1 MRGIRKIGEGSNV
14 KVYVV
19 DDVPKAVKELKL
31 RFEEGFYK
39 DEDGNIVILVKRDF
53 KIMPIHDIKD

>member
-1 MRGIRKIGEGSNV
+1 MRGIKKIGEGNNV

-19 DDVPKAVKELKL
+19 NDVPKAIKELKL
-31 RFEEGFYK
+31 RFEDGVYK

-53 KIMPIHDIKD
+53 KIMPLRDK

>member
-1 MRGIRKIGEGSNV
+1 MRGIKKIGEGNNV

-19 DDVPKAVKELKL
+19 NDVPKAIKELKL
-31 RFEEGFYK
+31 RFEDGIYK

-53 KIMPIHDIKD
+53 KIMPLRDK